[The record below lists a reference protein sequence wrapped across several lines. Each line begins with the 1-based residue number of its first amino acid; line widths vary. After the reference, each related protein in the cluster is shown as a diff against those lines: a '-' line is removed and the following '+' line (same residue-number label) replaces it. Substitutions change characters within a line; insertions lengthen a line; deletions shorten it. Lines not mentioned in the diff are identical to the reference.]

1 MAHALRSLVCCIGF
15 GLASASELVDRT
27 ETSLTFDGIG
37 GLSGGGATSRL
48 LPDYAEPQRTQILD
62 YLFKPNFGASL
73 QILKVEIGGDSQST
87 DGTEASHM
95 HDSETVDLNTGYEW
109 WLMKEAKARNP
120 DIKLYGLAWAFPG
133 WVGNHSGSPFDFPD
147 LTARYL
153 VEWVSGAKKQ
163 YDLDIDYLGI
173 WNERSSDS
181 VFVQTLRKALNAAGI
196 TGTKIVVKDGGNDI
210 CNDLAKDKAYRD
222 AVDIVGLHY
231 PSDFKDYSVCQ
242 SLGKP
247 IWSSEESSSYDDMN
261 GAACWGRII
270 NSHWVINQMTS
281 SIMWNLVGAYYH
293 GTNWYASSMLTSVEP
308 WSGHY
313 EVNPVIWA
321 TAHVT
326 QFTQIGW
333 KYLANGNGSGELP
346 KGGYYVTWVDPDSDA
361 FTMNVVKISA
371 DHAACTRPKLPSFD
385 TESETVT
392 FQLAASMTAPAELQV
407 WLSNFETFDGSE
419 PSLMEHSTVAVESG
433 AITLNVKVGDMY
445 TITTLTDKGHKG
457 DFGKIPDSSP
467 SFPLPYSDDFK
478 STEES
483 QDAKWLADQIGAFEV
498 HVSDDGA
505 RSLKQMVP
513 ELPIGWSD
521 QGSNGPM
528 SLIGMREW
536 QDIKIAV
543 DFKLP
548 TAKLAAHSCSADA
561 FPHDLTNKRCKGLSE
576 LEGASPA
583 ACREAC
589 CAQSTC
595 SVWQWD
601 ESKSSCWGGYVK
613 DGGVSC
619 QASTGFQSEGRTMS
633 YGRAADAACVAARVD
648 QMWRNGVVVC
658 IDAEGQWNLTNS
670 GPPLQD
676 ERAGGRAPPANIAS
690 GKATPPG
697 VGSWH
702 SLELHVESSSASAVL
717 DGKALF
723 NVVEVRDMD
732 TGFGAIGSNGWFPI
746 EYRNLAIIETPTG
759 WEPAAGCEKAS
770 AGAVLTATP
779 CARNGLVSEDQSWNL
794 LPSFQLQHATS
805 ALCASASEQ
814 GPVVLAACNSAT
826 TPEQIFTNDY
836 TRIRNKETSLTVSS
850 VNKPLV
856 GGKDGS
862 VSVGSGGDW
871 NTWSYFPNTR
881 QLRNQYTTHTNLGYP
896 MCLSTCSP
904 SVMTV

>member
-1 MAHALRSLVCCIGF
+1 MAKALHSLVFCLGL
-15 GLASASELVDRT
+15 GLASTTELVDRT

-48 LPDYAEPQRTQILD
+48 LPDYAEPSRTQILD

-87 DGTEASHM
+87 DGTESSHM
-95 HDSETVDLNTGYEW
+95 HDSETIDLNTGYEW

-196 TGTKIVVKDGGNDI
+196 TGTKIVVKDGGSDI
-210 CNDLAKDKAYRD
+210 CNDLANDQAYAD
-222 AVDIVGLHY
+222 AVDIIGLHY

-270 NSHWVINQMTS
+270 NAHWVLNQMTS

-308 WSGHY
+308 WSGYY

-346 KGGYYVTWVDPDSDA
+346 KGGYYVTWVDPDSDT

-392 FQLAASMTAPAELQV
+392 FQLASSMNAPAELQV
-407 WLSNFETFDGSE
+407 WHSNFETFDGSE
-419 PSLMEHSTVAVESG
+419 PPLMKHSTVAVQDG
-433 AITLNVKVGDMY
+433 TVTLHVKVGDMY
-445 TITTLTDKGHKG
+445 TLTTLTDKGHKG
-457 DFGKIPDSSP
+457 TYADVPASSP
-467 SFPLPYSDDFK
+467 SFPLPYEDDFA

-498 HVSDDGA
+498 HISDDGSKGL
-505 RSLKQMVP
+505 RQMVP

-521 QGSNGPM
+521 HGSNGPM

-536 QDIKIAV
+536 QDIKIGV

-548 TAKLAAHSCSADA
+548 TPKLAEHTCSADA
-561 FPHDLTNKRCKGLSE
+561 FPNDLTNKRCMGLGS
-576 LEGASPA
+576 LEGSSPTQ
-583 ACREAC
+583 CRETC
-589 CAQSTC
+589 CAQPTC

-601 ESKSSCWGGYVK
+601 ESKKSCWGGYVE

-619 QASTGFQSEGRTMS
+619 QAQSGFQSEGRKITN
-633 YGRAADAACVAARVD
+633 GRPADAACVAARVD
-648 QMWRNGVVVC
+648 QMWRNGVVLC
-658 IDAEGQWNLTNS
+658 INAEGQWNLPNA

-676 ERAGGRAPPANIAS
+676 EGSMPPANVAS
-690 GKATPPG
+690 GKVKPLG

-702 SLELHVESSSASAVL
+702 SLELSVEGGSASASL
-717 DGKALF
+717 DGISVFKK
-723 NVVEVRDMD
+723 ETVRDMD
-732 TGFGAIGSNGWFPI
+732 TGFGAIGANGWFPI
-746 EYRNLAIIETPTG
+746 EYRNLAIDQTKTG
-759 WEPAAGCEKAS
+759 WEPPAGCERPS
-770 AGAVLTATP
+770 AGTVLAATP

-794 LPSFQLQHATS
+794 LPSFQLQHAPS
-805 ALCASASEQ
+805 GLCASAPEE
-814 GPVVLAACNSAT
+814 GPVVLAVCNST
-826 TPEQIFTNDY
+826 SIWNRQLFVNDY
-836 TRIRNKETSLTVSS
+836 TRIRNKDTSVTVSS

-856 GGKDGS
+856 GNKDGS
-862 VSVGSGGDW
+862 VQVGDTGDW
-871 NTWSYFPNTR
+871 KTWSYFPNTQ
-881 QLRNQYTTHTNLGYP
+881 QLRNQYTTKTNLGYP